1 MSSLLQHTLLDLA
14 PSGNIRQLLD
24 ADFVGQ
30 ASESAKHI
38 LLEYE
43 PLDTSRRRIS
53 EGKPPGV
60 EEDAGPEYE
69 ILELV
74 KGTLPKLGTTI
85 NLFG

>member
-1 MSSLLQHTLLDLA
+1 MYSLLLHTLLDLA

-30 ASESAKHI
+30 ASESAKQI

-43 PLDTSRRRIS
+43 PLDTSRRIS

-74 KGTLPKLGTTI
+74 KDYLT
-85 NLFG
+85 

>member
-30 ASESAKHI
+30 ASESAK
-38 LLEYE
+38 

-53 EGKPPGV
+53 DGKPPGV